1 MKKLQSTQPEK
12 PYFLLRWSV
21 ILIALLL
28 IWPIGVILLITKLIG
43 VVRQNR
49 EIKILTTD
57 EIPFAPW
64 KTALDRQVYAQCMG
78 KTKKLLVTSVLT
90 TVIFLILGC
99 SGITGD
105 WLTLFANGFSTPLL
119 LDFLSHSVF
128 FLFGLGFVQSSY
140 SILQERHR
148 TRLLSIAIGER
159 TQVTV
164 QELTDATALP
174 PSQIDKDLQKMLEQC
189 WFGHGAYYDTA
200 AQTLYCR
207 QDG

>member
-1 MKKLQSTQPEK
+1 MKKLQRTPAEK
-12 PYFLLRWSV
+12 PYFLLRWGV

-28 IWPIGVILLITKLIG
+28 AWPIGVILLITKLVG

-57 EIPFAPW
+57 EIPFAQW
-64 KTALDRQVYAQCMG
+64 KTASDRQVYAQCIG
-78 KTKKLLVTSVLT
+78 KTKKLLVTSVLAT
-90 TVIFLILGC
+90 ALFLILGC

-148 TRLLSIAIGER
+148 IRLLSIAIGDR
-159 TQVTV
+159 AQITV
-164 QELTDATALP
+164 QELADTTALP
-174 PSQIDKDLQKMLEQC
+174 HSQIDKDLQKMLEQC
-189 WFGHGAYYDTA
+189 WFGHDACYDTA
-200 AQTLYCR
+200 SQTLYCR
-207 QDG
+207 